1 MFFSK
6 DWFYAATR
14 GKTAANLSRFDA
26 RPAAAG
32 QAVIE
37 QLTKGCRQKPTAISP
52 TWTWACRDSG
62 QAEPRMVASENR
74 SGAYLKYVST
84 VLLRRSRTGKR
95 RKPLFEGR
103 HHLNIDMP

>member
-37 QLTKGCRQKPTAISP
+37 QLAKGCRQKPTACP
-52 TWTWACRDSG
+52 FFA
-62 QAEPRMVASENR
+62 
-74 SGAYLKYVST
+74 GA
-84 VLLRRSRTGKR
+84 
-95 RKPLFEGR
+95 
-103 HHLNIDMP
+103 